1 MTLSRQI
8 NEFANVP
15 SDAELDAEM
24 GADAAPA
31 GEADPMGAEE
41 PALDAAPAAETLPA
55 EHKPL
60 DVPAAEEE
68 QQGKMAKADLYK
80 LASYS
85 HKLFKSLNDD
95 DELEAWVQAKITK
108 AADYIASVFHYLEY
122 EMKFSEYGQH
132 LDNADTLSE
141 GQKEQL
147 KAVLSEAKDKV
158 KELKMKQAGM
168 KKEKVDE
175 GMGCEM
181 EECSACGGTGQVEKA
196 PKVYKPEVLSKAA
209 AYNKKT
215 RAHHAAM
222 KRIEAEEEMGDEEME
237 EAVPSKPA
245 APVKKKPVSPFGK
258 KPSKEE
264 ELDEYFYF
272 DTKKGGQ
279 GNPSQDKL
287 GQRGGKSTPAGDPQG
302 YKNMVKGKGTDG
314 KKAKDQYG
322 VNGPKGHLPE
332 EVAEA
337 KKKPSSGLSK
347 AEKSSVVK
355 KAKAGG
361 DIGKPG
367 KGFAKVEKA
376 AAKSGAK
383 DPKAVAAAAM
393 WKNIKEA
400 VKVAEAKKADKDYD
414 GDGKIETGAEEHKGS
429 VDKAIKTSKA
439 KETVKESADFSRM
452 QDQLARLNRSE
463 SHVLKEGS
471 EADQIRA
478 LTKRLL
484 G

>member
-8 NEFANVP
+8 NEFAEVP
-15 SDAELDAEM
+15 PEAGMDAGM
-24 GADAAPA
+24 G
-31 GEADPMGAEE
+31 
-41 PALDAAPAAETLPA
+41 AAPAAPAMDAATPPMDAEVPPIEGSIPDAEALPA
-55 EHKPL
+55 EHGTL
-60 DVPAAEEE
+60 EAESPE
-68 QQGKMAKADLYK
+68 QEGKMAKADLYK

-85 HKLFKSLNDD
+85 HKLFQQMNDD

-108 AADYIASVFHYLEY
+108 AADYIASVFHYLAY
-122 EMKFSEYGQH
+122 EMKVNEYGKH

-141 GQKEQL
+141 SQRIQL
-147 KAVLSEAKDKV
+147 KGLLNEAKTKV
-158 KELKMKQAGM
+158 KELKMEQAGM
-168 KKEKVDE
+168 KKNRQVEE

-196 PKVYKPEVLSKAA
+196 PKVYSSSALSKAA

-222 KRIEAEEEMGDEEME
+222 KRLDAEESAGDEEME

-245 APVKKKPVSPFGK
+245 APVKKKPATPFGK
-258 KPSKEE
+258 QPEKKEE
-264 ELDEYFYF
+264 EVSE
-272 DTKKGGQ
+272 G
-279 GNPSQDKL
+279 
-287 GQRGGKSTPAGDPQG
+287 
-302 YKNMVKGKGTDG
+302 
-314 KKAKDQYG
+314 
-322 VNGPKGHLPE
+322 
-332 EVAEA
+332 
-337 KKKPSSGLSK
+337 KPSAGLSK
-347 AEKSSVVK
+347 AKKSAVVK

-376 AAKSGAK
+376 AAKGGAK

-393 WKNIKEA
+393 WKNIKET
-400 VKVAEAKKADKDYD
+400 VKVAEAKKAKQDYD
-414 GDGKIETGAEEHKGS
+414 KDGKIETGPEEHAGA
-429 VDKAIKTSKA
+429 VDNAIKASKK
-439 KETVKESADFSRM
+439 KETVKESADFTRM

-463 SHVLKEGS
+463 THVLKESS